1 MGESDLAPICLFAF
15 NRPQE
20 LAKTI
25 EALQKN
31 YLAQQSQLFV
41 FVDGP
46 RTALDLPMVQ
56 EVHSIV
62 KGITGFKSISI
73 HSAEVNKGLASSVI
87 SGVNSVLEM
96 NDSVIVLEDDLVTSP
111 NFLDFIN
118 QGLQFYKNNSRVFS
132 ISGWSLN
139 LSALKNW
146 EEDFYA
152 HRRMSSWGWG
162 MWKDRW
168 ERINW
173 DKSYYAK
180 FQHNKSVQ
188 RNFGQISSD
197 MPQMLLNYL
206 NGKNSSWAIRAC
218 FAQFE
223 LDMYTMAPS
232 KTKVNNIG
240 FGGNATHTKT
250 RNRFDQKIDVSQ
262 RRVFTFHNHLRVS
275 ESIARQYR
283 LKYSIFVR
291 AYSKIK
297 GIVLAFF
304 KSNLFP

>member
-15 NRPQE
+15 NRPKE

-31 YLAQQSQLFV
+31 YFAQQSQLFV
-41 FVDGP
+41 FIDGP
-46 RTALDLPMVQ
+46 RTTLDLPMVQ
-56 EVHSIV
+56 EVQSIV
-62 KGITGFKSISI
+62 KGITGFKSIYI
-73 HSAEVNKGLASSVI
+73 HSSEVNKGLASSII
-87 SGVNSVLEM
+87 SGVNSVLEN

-118 QGLQFYKNNSRVFS
+118 QGLKFYKSDSRVFS
-132 ISGWSLN
+132 VSGWSLN
-139 LSALKNW
+139 LAALKNW
-146 EEDFYA
+146 EEEFYA

-168 ERINW
+168 EKINW

-180 FQHNKSVQ
+180 FQQDKSVQ
-188 RNFGQISSD
+188 RKFGEISPD

-206 NGKNSSWAIRAC
+206 KGKNSSWAIRAC
-218 FAQFE
+218 YAQFE
-223 LDMYTMAPS
+223 LDMYTIAPS

-250 RNRFDQKIDVSQ
+250 RNRFDQPIDISDLRKFDFRADFPVSN
-262 RRVFTFHNHLRVS
+262 R
-275 ESIARQYR
+275 IIRQYR
-283 LKYSIFVR
+283 NKYSVISRVL
-291 AYSKIK
+291 SK
-297 GIVLAFF
+297 VM
-304 KSNLFP
+304 NLVSR